1 MNNDVFRLVQQS
13 VEEHSMTDDERLLEA
28 LRITRDKEL
37 PPMHFLFRI
46 FGKPCFPRGELV
58 AVTGKAK
65 SGKTLFNSLLMACCA
80 NSQAL
85 QVQRNPPEAA
95 DTGATPEVDPIRVL
109 WFDTEQSEQSTQD
122 ILRNRLTRMIEE
134 GPLREKSYKIDTKS
148 DDEQANADFQLSTL
162 RSAPCDASRLKRST
176 SGRFDTSKNYSTL
189 SARACSLDPSRTLHS
204 KLNYFDIFNVRSLH
218 YEERMR
224 LFLTAV
230 RKYRPQLVVLD
241 GVRDLLADINDG
253 IRAQEVVEELMKL
266 AQETDCCLVC
276 VLHQNKGAEDRNPR
290 GWIGTELM
298 NKAFEVY
305 ACEKLKPENIF
316 MVEQTHTR
324 KYDLGDLM
332 FFRMDPET
340 ELPVAC
346 EAPARMAVA
355 SATAA
360 EQQGSPLPHMNRE
373 YLTFDENNHPHPKM
387 DELFYE
393 ALKAGPLYYSDLQ
406 MRVQELLNCGSSMW
420 NNMFCTMRNR
430 GAIVRVI
437 NREGKA
443 VWQLPTV
450 APVKP
455 MQKNLFGLPADLEG
469 VSPTP

>member
-1 MNNDVFRLVQQS
+1 MNDDAFRLVQRS
-13 VEEHSMTDDERLLEA
+13 VEVNSTTDDERWLEQ

-65 SGKTLFNSLLMACCA
+65 SGKTLFNSLLMACCV
-80 NSQAL
+80 NYEAL
-85 QVQRNPPEAA
+85 QVQR
-95 DTGATPEVDPIRVL
+95 TPEERDGCWQCQPVRCL
-109 WFDTEQSEQSTQD
+109 WYDTEQSEQSTQD
-122 ILRNRLTRMIEE
+122 ILKNRILRMIEE
-134 GPLREKSYKIDTKS
+134 GSLREKSYKIDTKS
-148 DDEQANADFQLSTL
+148 DDEQANAEFQLSTL
-162 RSAPCDASRLKRST
+162 RSAPCDASRLK
-176 SGRFDTSKNYSTL
+176 NYSTL
-189 SARACSLDPSRTLHS
+189 STLHS

-224 LFLTAV
+224 LFKTAV
-230 RKYRPQLVVLD
+230 RKFRPALVVLD
-241 GVRDLLADINDG
+241 GVRDLMADINDG
-253 IRAQEVVEELMKL
+253 IHAQEVVEELMKL

-324 KYDLGDLM
+324 KYDLGELM

-346 EAPARMAVA
+346 EAPARLGVA
-355 SATAA
+355 PAIAA
-360 EQQGSPLPHMNRE
+360 EQQGAPLPHMNRE
-373 YLTFDENNHPHPKM
+373 YLEFDENNRPHPKM
-387 DELFYE
+387 DELFYDV
-393 ALKAGPLYYSDLQ
+393 LKAGPLYYNEMQ
-406 MRVQELLNCGSSMW
+406 TRVQKLLNCGMKMW
-420 NNMFCTMRNR
+420 NYMFSTMRNR

-437 NREGKA
+437 NCEGKA
-443 VWQLPTV
+443 VWQLPAA
-450 APVKP
+450 APSQP
-455 MQKNLFGLPADLEG
+455 IQPELFGLPADFEG
-469 VSPTP
+469 VCPTP

>member
-1 MNNDVFRLVQQS
+1 MNDDVFRLVQQS

-85 QVQRNPPEAA
+85 QVRRNPPEAA
-95 DTGATPEVDPIRVL
+95 DTGSPSELAPIRVL

-122 ILRNRLTRMIEE
+122 ILKNRLTRMIGLTPDPSPKRE
-134 GPLREKSYKIDTKS
+134 GGVKGEGGLREGSLREKSYKFDTKS

-162 RSAPCDASRLKRST
+162 
-176 SGRFDTSKNYSTL
+176 NYSTL
-189 SARACSLDPSRTLHS
+189 SSLNS

-253 IRAQEVVEELMKL
+253 IHAQEVVEELMKL
-266 AQETDCCLVC
+266 AQETDCCMVC

-324 KYDLGDLM
+324 KYDLGELM

-346 EAPARMAVA
+346 EAPARLGVA
-355 SATAA
+355 PAIAA
-360 EQQGSPLPHMNRE
+360 GQQGEPLPHMNRA
-373 YLTFDENNHPHPKM
+373 YLEFDENNRPHPKM

-393 ALKAGPLYYSDLQ
+393 VLKAGPMYYSDLQ

-455 MQKNLFGLPADLEG
+455 IQKNLFGLPADLEG

>member
-1 MNNDVFRLVQQS
+1 MNDDVFRLVQQS
-13 VEEHSMTDDERLLEA
+13 VEMNSTTDDERLLEQ
-28 LRITRDKEL
+28 LRITQDKEL

-65 SGKTLFNSLLMACCA
+65 SGKTLFNSLLMACCV
-80 NSQAL
+80 NCEVL
-85 QVQRNPPEAA
+85 QVQRPPEEG
-95 DTGATPEVDPIRVL
+95 DGSCPCQPVRCL
-109 WFDTEQSEQSTQD
+109 WYDTEQSEQSTQD
-122 ILRNRLTRMIEE
+122 ILKNRILRMIE
-134 GPLREKSYKIDTKS
+134 GD
-148 DDEQANADFQLSTL
+148 N
-162 RSAPCDASRLKRST
+162 
-176 SGRFDTSKNYSTL
+176 N
-189 SARACSLDPSRTLHS
+189 
-204 KLNYFDIFNVRSLH
+204 FDIFNVRCLH

-230 RKYRPQLVVLD
+230 RKYRPALVVLD

-253 IRAQEVVEELMKL
+253 IRAQEVVEDLMKL

-324 KYDLGDLM
+324 KYDLGELM

-346 EAPARMAVA
+346 EAPARLGVA
-355 SATAA
+355 TAIAA
-360 EQQGSPLPHMNRE
+360 EQQGAPLPHMNRE
-373 YLTFDENNHPHPKM
+373 YLEFDDNNRPHPKM
-387 DELFYE
+387 NELFYE
-393 ALKAGPLYYSDLQ
+393 VLKAGPLYYNEMQ
-406 MRVQELLNCGSSMW
+406 TRVQKLLNCGMRMW
-420 NNMFCTMRNR
+420 NFMFNTMRDR
-430 GAIVRVI
+430 GAIVRVV

-455 MQKNLFGLPADLEG
+455 MQTNLFDPAADFEG
-469 VSPTP
+469 VSPTS